1 MRDIPSAP
9 INFEAL
15 DANTRAQA
23 IANVFGV
30 RVAIVHNGNDGPGRV
45 WETVAES
52 DQGGFP
58 SAAGF
63 HIVEI
68 VSPAPV
74 PMLPDWES

>member
-1 MRDIPSAP
+1 MRDIPAAP

-45 WETVAES
+45 WDCISERPDGTFHAN
-52 DQGGFP
+52 GC
-58 SAAGF
+58 
-63 HIVEI
+63 HIVDI
-68 VSPAPV
+68 VKPQRV
-74 PMLPDWES
+74 PMPDGES